1 MTGQTHVTNSQAVTH
16 ERDLA
21 TAIPIISGN
30 GLPFLAQNNFQTP
43 PPLPPPLLFGL
54 PCLLIFSVSV
64 GPPLLFGT
72 GEYCQNIDTAHF
84 EIQ

>member
-1 MTGQTHVTNSQAVTH
+1 MTGQTHVTNSQAVVH

-43 PPLPPPLLFGL
+43 LLFGL

-64 GPPLLFGT
+64 RPSPHSP
-72 GEYCQNIDTAHF
+72 HF
-84 EIQ
+84 IKTPSPIIWNWRVLSEH